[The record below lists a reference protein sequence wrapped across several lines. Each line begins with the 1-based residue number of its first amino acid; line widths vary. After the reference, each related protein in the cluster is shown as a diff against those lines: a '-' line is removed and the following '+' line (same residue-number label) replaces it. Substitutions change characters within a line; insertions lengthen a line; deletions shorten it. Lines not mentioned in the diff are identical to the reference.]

1 MQFSLKKTCLNRL
14 LIRLFIVFIS
24 AISAVDAD
32 VERIEGDDVDIRK
45 FNQETLFVSL
55 GSYCAP
61 ASLARTCGLRRAAF
75 PFDWN
80 IALDG
85 EKLLQILDEQFLHF
99 LDLECLV
106 PFGPAALLNTRYH
119 LEFVHDGTWE
129 GEGFVVYMPI
139 LQSKYKRRIERF
151 KNLEGHQGKVFFL
164 RSGYINSVED
174 KNRCYKIPENIEIT
188 EEYALRLHAA
198 LKDFFPTLNF
208 CLVIIN
214 NHEEESVVIEKR
226 VSESLLMARASPSFE
241 KPVMEAAYANFF
253 NELLNEDKK

>member
-1 MQFSLKKTCLNRL
+1 MRFLLKKSCLNRL
-14 LIRLFIVFIS
+14 FLSLFIVVIC
-24 AISAVDAD
+24 VVHAD

-61 ASLARTCGLRRAAF
+61 ASLTRTCGLRKAAF

-85 EKLLQILDEQFLHF
+85 EKLIQILNERFEHF
-99 LDLECLV
+99 LNLEYLV

-119 LEFVHDGTWE
+119 IEFVHDGTWE
-129 GEGFVVYMPI
+129 KQDFVVYMPV

-151 KNLEGHQGKVFFL
+151 KNLKNHQGKVFFL
-164 RSGYINSVED
+164 RSGYINSVDD
-174 KNRCYKIPENIEIT
+174 KNRFYKIEENIEIS
-188 EEYALRLHAA
+188 EEHALRLHAA
-198 LKDFFPTLNF
+198 LRDFFPTLNF

-214 NHEEESVVIEKR
+214 NHEDESVVLEKR
-226 VSESLLMARASPSFE
+226 VSDSLLMVRAASCFE
-241 KPVMEAAYANFF
+241 KPVMEIAYCEFF
-253 NELLNEDKK
+253 NELLK